1 MAGPVSAALVS
12 KADAGGADVVGV
24 EAADLVVLDLADE
37 GGAGAETGKADD
49 GVGAGA
55 AAHLGRR
62 AHVLVDRGG
71 AGLVD
76 QRHAA
81 LGHAVAGE
89 KTLVGLHQHVEN
101 RIADPENV
109 VFCVSHPSVLFTA
122 LCEEAERGQE
132 GCGLPDRPRASK
144 AAPHA
149 RNGFAVDPVRS
160 GASRRVSK
168 DAGPSVAASFET
180 RAGARPRMSGL
191 VALASA
197 GCCYTAPPMIR
208 SFLTVSS
215 GTLASRLLGFVRDS
229 ALAALLGAGAVA
241 DAFLA
246 AFQLVNVVR
255 RLLTE
260 GGLNAALVPAWL
272 RVRETDG
279 AVAAAAF
286 AGRVLGTVTT
296 ALIAATA
303 VLALVMPLVMTALAP
318 GFSGRETLQ
327 LATDNARL
335 MLPYLAFAGPV
346 TVMMALLNAQGRFAL
361 TAFSPLLF
369 NIALIAVMVVLLA
382 VRPDAVQAA
391 QIVAAT
397 VGIAGLLQLSVLV
410 LRRGESIAAPLR
422 ISFDKEIRGFLA
434 KAAPGMM
441 ASSAPQLLMVAGA
454 IIASSSPSAV
464 SWLYFA
470 NRLVELPLGIVG
482 VAMGTVLIPEL
493 TRAVRGEDRAA
504 VAHAELRGLELAVG
518 LALPATLGLIVLSEP
533 IVRLLFEHG
542 AFTADDTEATAR
554 ALMWLTLA
562 LPAHVLV
569 KALSPAFFAREDTMT
584 PLVSALK
591 GVVLAIAAAFLLSH
605 WYGADGIAAAIALG
619 AWSMAFSLIRRGAE
633 TFGFSIDAEA
643 QAAAAA
649 HRARGARHGR
659 AAVAG
664 DTVAAGARLGRARLR
679 AGRPAAGRDSGG
691 NCDLRPVLKA
701 FRRHRL
707 ARGG

>member
-1 MAGPVSAALVS
+1 
-12 KADAGGADVVGV
+12 
-24 EAADLVVLDLADE
+24 
-37 GGAGAETGKADD
+37 
-49 GVGAGA
+49 
-55 AAHLGRR
+55 
-62 AHVLVDRGG
+62 
-71 AGLVD
+71 
-76 QRHAA
+76 
-81 LGHAVAGE
+81 
-89 KTLVGLHQHVEN
+89 
-101 RIADPENV
+101 
-109 VFCVSHPSVLFTA
+109 
-122 LCEEAERGQE
+122 
-132 GCGLPDRPRASK
+132 
-144 AAPHA
+144 
-149 RNGFAVDPVRS
+149 
-160 GASRRVSK
+160 
-168 DAGPSVAASFET
+168 
-180 RAGARPRMSGL
+180 
-191 VALASA
+191 
-197 GCCYTAPPMIR
+197 MIR
-208 SFLTVSS
+208 SFLMVST

-229 ALAALLGAGAVA
+229 ALAALLGAGPVA

-286 AGRVLGTVTT
+286 AGRVLGTITL

-303 VLALVMPLVMTALAP
+303 LLALLMPLVIMALAP
-318 GFSGRETLQ
+318 GFAGRETLQ

-382 VRPDAVQAA
+382 LRPDAVQAA

-397 VGIAGLLQLSVLV
+397 VGIAGLLQLSALV
-410 LRRGESIAAPLR
+410 LRRGESIATPLR
-422 ISFDKEIRGFLA
+422 VSFDKEIRGFLGRA
-434 KAAPGMM
+434 VPGMM

-464 SWLYFA
+464 SWLYYA

-493 TRAVRGEDRAA
+493 TRALQAENRAA
-504 VAHAELRGLELAVG
+504 VAHAESRGLELAVG
-518 LALPATLGLIVLSEP
+518 LALPATLGLIVLATP
-533 IVRLLFEHG
+533 IVQLLFEHG
-542 AFTADDTEATAR
+542 AFTAEDTKATAR

-584 PLVSALK
+584 PLVAALK
-591 GVVLAIAAAFLLSH
+591 GVVLAIAVAFLLSR

-619 AWSMAFSLIRRGAE
+619 AWSVAFSLIHRGAA
-633 TFGFSIDAEA
+633 TFGFSIDSEA
-643 QAAAAA
+643 RRRLPRIALSALAMGLVLWLAA
-649 HRARGARHGR
+649 RSLP
-659 AAVAG
+659 AVATG
-664 DTVAAGARLGRARLR
+664 MHTLVQAVLLLAVIVAGIAIYGL
-679 AGRPAAGRDSGG
+679 
-691 NCDLRPVLKA
+691 
-701 FRRHRL
+701 
-707 ARGG
+707 